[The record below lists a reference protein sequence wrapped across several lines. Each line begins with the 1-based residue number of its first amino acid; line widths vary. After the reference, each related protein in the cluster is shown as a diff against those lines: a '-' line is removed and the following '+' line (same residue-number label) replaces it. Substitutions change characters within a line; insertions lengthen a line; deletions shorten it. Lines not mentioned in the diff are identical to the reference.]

1 MTRWSRLCAPSSTVS
16 GRNWVSTSGSRESTP
31 DRVALQN
38 LDGAVGAVLAELGRL
53 RERLAERE
61 GRVREVESLLA
72 EMSAGEESPARM
84 RRRLDHLE
92 AENAE
97 LRLRLDEGRE
107 GVERL
112 LAKIRFL
119 EEQR

>member
-1 MTRWSRLCAPSSTVS
+1 M
-16 GRNWVSTSGSRESTP
+16 STSGSRESTP

-61 GRVREVESLLA
+61 ARVREVESLLA

>member
-1 MTRWSRLCAPSSTVS
+1 
-16 GRNWVSTSGSRESTP
+16 VSTSGSRESTQE
-31 DRVALQN
+31 RAALSN
-38 LDGAVGAVLAELGRL
+38 LDSAVGSVLAELARV
-53 RERLAERE
+53 RASLAERQQ
-61 GRVREVESLLA
+61 RVEEVESLLA
-72 EMSAGEESPARM
+72 EMSSGEENPVRM

-92 AENAE
+92 EENAG
-97 LRLRLDEGRE
+97 LRARLEEGRE